1 MNAPSPIALA
11 GRIPPAPV
19 LAILSRYRRE
29 DIEAFIAVA
38 IDLLDLSDGDPDLED
53 ATDLEDDHA
62 LSPDASAFGDGPGD
76 ALTDPGGQCDEDEIN
91 TALDNLRYQEG
102 RRGAGCVISDGDSG
116 VEDWPHD
123 PEEDCDDESGRC

>member
-1 MNAPSPIALA
+1 MNAPSPIAVA

-38 IDLLDLSDGDPDLED
+38 IDLLDLADGDADRE
-53 ATDLEDDHA
+53 EDDPHGECSEDGINTSLA
-62 LSPDASAFGDGPGD
+62 RARHGGPGC
-76 ALTDPGGQCDEDEIN
+76 Q
-91 TALDNLRYQEG
+91 
-102 RRGAGCVISDGDSG
+102 ISDGDSG

-123 PEEDCDDESGRC
+123 PEEDLDVNAERG

>member
-1 MNAPSPIALA
+1 MTSPSPIALA

-19 LAILSRYRRE
+19 LAILSRYKRE

-38 IDLLDLSDGDPDLED
+38 IDLLDLSDGDPDCED
-53 ATDLEDDHA
+53 ATDLEDDHS

-76 ALTDPGGQCDEDEIN
+76 ALTDPGGQCDEDGIN
-91 TALDNLRYQEG
+91 TSLVRARHG
-102 RRGAGCVISDGDSG
+102 GPGCQISDGDSG

-123 PEEDCDDESGRC
+123 AEEDVDVNPERR